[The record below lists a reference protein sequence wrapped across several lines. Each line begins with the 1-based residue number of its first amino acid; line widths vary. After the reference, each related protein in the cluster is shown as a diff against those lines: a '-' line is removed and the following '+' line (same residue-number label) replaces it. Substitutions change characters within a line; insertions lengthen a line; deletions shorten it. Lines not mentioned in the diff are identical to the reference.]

1 MYIMEENGR
10 NTRRRGDALIDSL
23 YNATVEII
31 KEVGYANLTF
41 QQIAQVA
48 KTSRTVL
55 YRRWATTFDLIREI
69 WVYKWT
75 MALGGELTDR
85 IEDTGS
91 LRGDLLLLL
100 TLYQSVYAEVGPEIM
115 NALLFEI
122 GQNNKRIAEIKI
134 NATEKNI
141 LTMRKLLEFAKARG
155 EKIKEVSDI
164 SLTLPFEL
172 IRIKYMMSKDL
183 ADAEQLRLLVD
194 EILLPVFKA

>member
-1 MYIMEENGR
+1 MEENCG
-10 NTRRRGDALIDSL
+10 NTRRRGDVLIDSI
-23 YNATVEII
+23 YDATVEII

-55 YRRWATTFDLIREI
+55 YRRWATPFDLIREI

-75 MALGGELTDR
+75 MVLGGELIDR

-91 LRGDLLLLL
+91 LYGDLLLLL
-100 TLYQSVYAEVGPEIM
+100 TLYQSVYAEVNPEIM
-115 NALLFEI
+115 NAVLFEI

-141 LTMRKLLEFAKARG
+141 LTMRKLLGFAKARG

-172 IRIKYMMSKDL
+172 IRIKYMMGKDL
-183 ADAEQLRLLVD
+183 VDAEQLKLLVD

>member
-1 MYIMEENGR
+1 MEENCG
-10 NTRRRGDALIDSL
+10 NTRRRGDVLIDSI
-23 YNATVEII
+23 YDATVEII

-41 QQIAQVA
+41 QQIAQVV

-75 MALGGELTDR
+75 KVLGGELIDR

-100 TLYQSVYAEVGPEIM
+100 TLYQSVYSEVGPEIM
-115 NALLFEI
+115 DAILFEI
-122 GQNNKRIAEIKI
+122 GQNNKRITEIKI

-141 LTMRKLLEFAKARG
+141 LTMRKLLGFAKARS

-172 IRIKYMMSKDL
+172 MRIKYMMGKDL
-183 ADAEQLRLLVD
+183 VDAEQLKLLVD
-194 EILLPVFKA
+194 EILLPVFKV